1 MLEFTEKQELS
12 GLNNDNLTFENTTNI
27 NKSMFG
33 EQLLNGMGDNII
45 SYIKNPPKPKKT
57 KVVLFKLKN
66 FINRIF
72 EVL

>member
-12 GLNNDNLTFENTTNI
+12 GLNNDNLTFENTSNI
-27 NKSMFG
+27 NKNMFG
-33 EQLLNGMGDNII
+33 EQLLNGMGDNMIN
-45 SYIKNPPKPKKT
+45 YIKNPPKPKKT
-57 KVVLFKLKN
+57 KVILFKLKN